1 MHNLECVRRVSMLAM
16 LACAITTGLPAQETT
31 ATNLVPNGKGQGVP
45 GFAPTVNLSNG
56 TVTTGNGIQYHNG
69 PIIPGTVHLYFIWY
83 GNWVNGPKPSDSPTT
98 VSLLQGLFAPHVFGG
113 SPYARINSTYGDQS
127 TNVTGSVQLKGAF
140 ADAYS
145 QGTKLTDQTLLAAIS
160 HAIASHALPLDV
172 NGVYEVLTSSDVNE
186 TSGLCHTYCAFHG
199 HTQISNTDIKFVF
212 AGNTDRCPGAC
223 AVQLVTPNGDSGADG
238 MANIMAH
245 ETEEAIT
252 DPDLNAWF
260 NNSAAAENADLC
272 QWEFGPL
279 VGTLGHGAYNQTLG
293 GKHWLIQMNWENARG
308 GGCTQKLGGPFYT
321 K

>member
-1 MHNLECVRRVSMLAM
+1 MHNLECVRRAGILAI
-16 LACAITTGLPAQETT
+16 LACAVTMGVSAQETP
-31 ATNLVPNGKGQGVP
+31 AANLVPNGKGWGVP
-45 GFAPTVNLSNG
+45 GDVPAETLPNATVN
-56 TVTTGNGIQYHNG
+56 TGNGIQYHNG

-83 GNWVNGPKPSDSPTT
+83 GNWVNGPKASDSPTT

-113 SPYARINSTYGDQS
+113 SPYARINSTYGDQ
-127 TNVTGSVQLKGAF
+127 TNNVTGNIQLRAS
-140 ADAYS
+140 AIDSYS
-145 QGTKLTDQTLLAAIS
+145 QGTKLTDAKLATIIGN
-160 HAIASHALPLDV
+160 AIASHALPLDA
-172 NGVYEVLTSSDVNE
+172 NGVYEVLSSSDVNE

-199 HTQISNTDIKFVF
+199 HVTINQTDIKFVF

-238 MANIMAH
+238 MANTMAH

-279 VGTLGHGAYNQTLG
+279 VGALGHGAYNQTLG